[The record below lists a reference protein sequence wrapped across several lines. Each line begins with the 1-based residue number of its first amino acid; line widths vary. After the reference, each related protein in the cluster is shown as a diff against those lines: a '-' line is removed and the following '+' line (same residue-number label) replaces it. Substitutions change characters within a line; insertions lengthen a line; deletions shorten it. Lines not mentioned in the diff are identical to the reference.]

1 MLQKLYLCNQKMHIM
16 EENEVKGR
24 KVTID
29 IMKANV
35 FALVILVVS
44 AIMFLVPFYLIWKD
58 KKPIDELLGSV
69 SQWSITFILFIVGVV
84 VHELIHGLTW
94 ACYAKSG
101 WKSISFG
108 MIWKMLTPYCHCDE
122 PMRIPG
128 YMMGAMMPCIILG
141 VIPAVVALFI
151 GNLPLLAWGILFIA
165 SAAGDIWMTWLLTKE
180 NPKSLVLDHPSE
192 AGFYIFD

>member
-1 MLQKLYLCNQKMHIM
+1 M